1 MYVCMYVC
9 TYMYASM
16 YVRTCMHV
24 CMYAG
29 SPQPPMTV
37 KTHTT
42 SSSSKEIPSNSTI
55 LPLSSAAAP
64 MQYVAKKPSWP
75 LLNDVLCFQVLK
87 VIRILC
93 MYVCMYVCVNM
104 YVHMYVCMYRISA
117 EVCMYVCMY
126 VA

>member
-1 MYVCMYVC
+1 
-9 TYMYASM
+9 M

-55 LPLSSAAAP
+55 LTLSAAAP

-75 LLNDVLCFQVLK
+75 LLNDVLCFQVLN

-93 MYVCMYVCVNM
+93 MYVCICMYVLKN
-104 YVHMYVCMYRISA
+104 MYVCMYRKSA
-117 EVCMYVCMY
+117 EVCMYVRMY
-126 VA
+126 VSIYIGVCMCVLF